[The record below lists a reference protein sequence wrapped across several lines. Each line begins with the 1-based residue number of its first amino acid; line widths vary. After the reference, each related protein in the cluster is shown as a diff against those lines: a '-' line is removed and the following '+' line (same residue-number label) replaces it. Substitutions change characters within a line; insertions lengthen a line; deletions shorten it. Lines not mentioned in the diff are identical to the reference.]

1 MSKAVSPYRSLSSD
15 RRVTLVT
22 HLIRSSREARE
33 LYVQRLSS
41 KTGFRPVT
49 LKTWPVD
56 KLAKEVV
63 RVNAQTAQDEFD
75 LMHLLYVELEP
86 AIQIAFLDEA
96 GVKHEGGQMPDDL
109 EAPYTDEA
117 GVQRGAAA
125 VRVKF
130 GDEGERYLQ
139 TLAKYN
145 REGWPGIE
153 AVLGAELTP

>member
-1 MSKAVSPYRSLSSD
+1 MPKAVTPYRSLPSD

-22 HLIRSSREARE
+22 HVIRSSREARE
-33 LYVQRLSS
+33 LYIHRLASRPG
-41 KTGFRPVT
+41 GFRAIT

-63 RVNAQTAQDEFD
+63 RLNAQTQQDEFD

-86 AIQIAFLDEA
+86 AIQIAFLDAA
-96 GVKHEGGQMPDDL
+96 GVKHEAGQISEDL
-109 EAPYTDEA
+109 AAPYADEA
-117 GVQRGAAA
+117 GVRRGADA
-125 VRVKF
+125 VRAQF
-130 GDEGERYLQ
+130 GEDGQRYLE

-153 AVLGAELTP
+153 TIAGDA